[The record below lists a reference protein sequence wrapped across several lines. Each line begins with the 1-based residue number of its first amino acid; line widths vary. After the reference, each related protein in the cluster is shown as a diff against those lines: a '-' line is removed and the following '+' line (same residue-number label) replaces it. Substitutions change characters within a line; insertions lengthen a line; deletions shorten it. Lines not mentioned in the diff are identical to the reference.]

1 MSVLL
6 IPAIS
11 TCLGYFIGKGLSN
24 NIDEY
29 KTLTKYN
36 NYTTGKLVS
45 EEEFYDEKSTTSV
58 SSIEIDYPWQ
68 EIYNG
73 AKYTRQIEVYDYD
86 DNISKEKLSLDEIIA
101 NFKLKYVYT
110 EQKNELSNDDY
121 TDKTVIYV
129 VNTSQD
135 KNDTRKSTKF
145 VIPLSITGGGLGIA
159 IDVILMITGLY
170 DYDYNYLNQKRR
182 KYYQSL
188 IIEKEKI
195 KSNNELIKIADK
207 IVVLKENENTIS
219 KGKQNIDDVLSPLVR
234 KR

>member
-1 MSVLL
+1 MDG
-6 IPAIS
+6 A
-11 TCLGYFIGKGLSN
+11 KLS
-24 NIDEY
+24 
-29 KTLTKYN
+29 LTGN
-36 NYTTGKLVS
+36 M
-45 EEEFYDEKSTTSV
+45 DKSYGAAC
-58 SSIEIDYPWQ
+58 EIV
-68 EIYNG
+68 YNG

-219 KGKQNIDDVLSPLVR
+219 KGKQNIDDVLSPLIR

>member
-1 MSVLL
+1 M
-6 IPAIS
+6 
-11 TCLGYFIGKGLSN
+11 
-24 NIDEY
+24 
-29 KTLTKYN
+29 
-36 NYTTGKLVS
+36 
-45 EEEFYDEKSTTSV
+45 
-58 SSIEIDYPWQ
+58 
-68 EIYNG
+68 
-73 AKYTRQIEVYDYD
+73 
-86 DNISKEKLSLDEIIA
+86 
-101 NFKLKYVYT
+101 
-110 EQKNELSNDDY
+110 
-121 TDKTVIYV
+121 
-129 VNTSQD
+129 
-135 KNDTRKSTKF
+135 
-145 VIPLSITGGGLGIA
+145 SITGGGLGIA